1 MTDILLIISLVLIL
15 FVIILLIRLLTQIN
29 NPQQMQ
35 SLKDSINIFGND
47 LDKIGISLKDDF
59 QRNRDESMKAA
70 KENRSELK
78 DSLNAINDRLSKNI
92 TEQTDKTEN
101 RLEKMRET
109 IETKLREIQTE
120 NDKKLEEMRKTVD
133 EKLQET
139 LKSRIGE
146 SFKMV
151 SDQLEMVYKGLGDMQ
166 KLATGVGD
174 LKKVLSNVKTRGI
187 IGEIQLGKILE
198 QYLTVDQY
206 VTNIRIKQGVRES
219 VEFAIK
225 LPGNENPEEP
235 VLLPIDSKFPVE
247 DFQRLQEIYENISDY
262 SKEDI
267 AKAEKAFDTSVI
279 KSAKTIHEKYI
290 SPPVTTNFA
299 IMFVPTEG
307 LYAQILTR
315 TGLFEQIQRQYNITV
330 VGPSNLLA
338 FLNSLQMGFRTLA
351 VQKQSNE
358 VWKILAAVKTEFATF
373 EKALKIAQ
381 NQIES
386 ASDNIEKLVGV
397 RTRAIQ
403 KKLKTVQELPKAE
416 ASKLLESNDSES
428 DTEIDSDQKDG
439 LESEENTND
448 EHIIN

>member
-1 MTDILLIISLVLIL
+1 
-15 FVIILLIRLLTQIN
+15 
-29 NPQQMQ
+29 MQ

>member
-78 DSLNAINDRLSKNI
+78 DSLNAINDRLSRNI